1 MKQHFLVIGL
11 GRFGQSVLKSLANL
25 GYDVVGCDKN
35 PKILEDEELQES
47 ALYLVEGDA
56 VNLKT
61 LEELDVTKF
70 DSIIVSMGDD
80 FDAAILIVLAL
91 REMGCTN
98 IYAKAND
105 KRRGKG
111 LQGAGASTVI
121 YPEEET
127 GHRVALR
134 IANPNLL
141 QYVQLASHC
150 SGMEFVVPKE
160 FIGESLV
167 SLEFR
172 NKYNALVVMITA
184 KGEEHPIISPS
195 PSYEFQEGDTI
206 FVIGE
211 DTDLERF
218 KRKYW

>member
-1 MKQHFLVIGL
+1 MKQHFLVLGL
-11 GRFGQSVLKSLANL
+11 GRFGQSVLKKLAEL

-35 PKILEDEELQES
+35 PKILEDTELQES

-56 VNLKT
+56 VNPKT

-80 FDAAILIVLAL
+80 FESAILIVLAL
-91 REMGCTN
+91 REMGCKS

-105 KRRGKG
+105 KKRGKG
-111 LQGAGASTVI
+111 LQGAGATTVI

-127 GHRVALR
+127 GQRVAFR

-141 QYVQLASHC
+141 QYIQLAPYC
-150 SGMEFVVPKE
+150 SGMEFIIPKQ
-160 FIGESLV
+160 FIGETLV
-167 SLEFR
+167 SLDFR
-172 NKYNALVVMITA
+172 RQYNALVMMITP
-184 KGEEHPIISPS
+184 KGEGHPIISPS
-195 PSYEFQEGDTI
+195 PSYEFREGDTI

-211 DTDLERF
+211 DKDLERF